1 MIFLVFLAYLLMMA
15 CIGIYYTRSNRAL
28 EDFVLGGR
36 KLGPWVA
43 GVSAEASDMS
53 GWLLIG
59 LPAAAYAGGFSILW
73 AVIGCTAGTLFN
85 WLVIAP
91 RLHRATTAS
100 GAMTIPDFLES
111 RFPGRGAVAVRV
123 AAVVIILLFYATYI
137 SAQFMAA
144 GKIFETTFTGIDTP
158 WGPVSLSY
166 VQGILIGCGMI
177 LFYTVLGGF
186 LAVAVT
192 DLVQGLIMAFSV
204 LVLPVVAIWDLGG
217 LDRLWEIMAQAGQA
231 QSMLRLNGGE
241 TGLAFLLGVAAGG
254 LSWGL
259 GYPGQPH
266 ILVRFMA
273 LREKRKLRAAALISV
288 VWVLIAL
295 YGAMFVGFAARGC
308 FLAGLEDPDRAFPLL
323 ATRFLPPW
331 LAGIMIAA
339 AVAAVMSTVDS
350 QILVAVSAVVED
362 IYGKI
367 LGGDVRSLRGVW
379 MGRVTGLL
387 LGMAAFWLALER
399 SSVFQQVF
407 NAWGGLAAGLG
418 PAVCFSLLWRKTT
431 WQGVLGG
438 MVVGAGLLQFWPLIE
453 AGLPF
458 TPVTIWGNGLIPGFG
473 LSALTVYGV
482 SRLTFFTS
490 DSGC

>member
-1 MIFLVFLAYLLMMA
+1 VILLIFLAYLLIMA
-15 CIGIYYTRSNRAL
+15 AIGIYYTRSNRVL

-85 WLVIAP
+85 WVVIAP
-91 RLHRATTAS
+91 RLHRAAAAS
-100 GAMTIPDFLES
+100 GAMTIPDFLEA
-111 RFPGRGAVAVRV
+111 RFPGNGAVAVRV

-144 GKIFETTFTGIDTP
+144 GKIFETTFSGIETP
-158 WGPVSLSY
+158 WGTVSLSY
-166 VQGILIGCGMI
+166 VQGIVIGCGMI

-192 DLVQGLIMAFSV
+192 DLIQGLIMAFAV
-204 LVLPVVAIWDLGG
+204 LVLPVAAIGEMGG
-217 LDRLWEIMAQAGQA
+217 LERLWETMAAAGGGGSLLSVSGG
-231 QSMLRLNGGE
+231 QSGI
-241 TGLAFLLGVAAGG
+241 AFILGVAVSG

-273 LREKRKLRAAALISV
+273 LREERKLRAAALISV
-288 VWVLIAL
+288 VWVLVAL
-295 YGAMFVGFAARGC
+295 YGAMFVGFAARAC
-308 FLAGLEDPDRAFPLL
+308 FAGGLQDPDRAFPLL

-331 LAGIMIAA
+331 LAGVMIAA

-379 MGRVTGLL
+379 MGRATGLL
-387 LGMAAFWLALER
+387 LGLAGFWLALER

-418 PAVCFSLLWRKTT
+418 PAICFSLLWRGTT
-431 WQGVLGG
+431 WQGALGG
-438 MVVGAGLLQFWPLIE
+438 MIVGAGLVQFWPMVE
-453 AGLPF
+453 AALPYV
-458 TPVTIWGNGLIPGFG
+458 PVTVWGGGLVPAFA
-473 LSALTVYGV
+473 LSAMTVWGG
-482 SRLTFFTS
+482 SRLTRISHEKT
-490 DSGC
+490 